1 MSRKNSHEPTSTR
14 DPSWKNSATPT
25 APCTTTRPPKPPPP
39 RRRLQP
45 DGPARGQEP
54 AHPARHLHPPR
65 QQNTGPLTTTIRKGG
80 SREVNNSHCED
91 FPLLGKP
98 HNGLITSSPLR
109 GVRQHQ
115 RHHIIQ
121 LVDSHHEDEPPQVW
135 QASGRQEVVRV
146 VQVVF
151 DHGRAG
157 RFAAVICP
165 AYHYKGGQLLFF
177 NGWDWNYLITFALII
192 P

>member
-115 RHHIIQ
+115 R
-121 LVDSHHEDEPPQVW
+121 
-135 QASGRQEVVRV
+135 RQEVVRV